1 MKDRIKFSP
10 RSVGERNRQQLAEAM
25 EKSPDLDAIVSS
37 RPRAGWDKSIPV
49 TLTFTSQGS
58 HKSLRMR
65 TIGDELAAQ
74 ALPREETPST
84 EAIRMANALMLEKM
98 LGTGHFTNA
107 SDLARQIGV
116 SKKLVSDLL
125 AMLNLPVDEIERIL
139 FSTCE

>member
-10 RSVGERNRQQLAEAM
+10 RSVSERNRQQLAEAM

-84 EAIRMANALMLEKM
+84 EAIHKSQADLRTEKTKTLLCRPARRAGVGEKQM
-98 LGTGHFTNA
+98 PSCSKRCSVLGTSPMPPT
-107 SDLARQIGV
+107 
-116 SKKLVSDLL
+116 
-125 AMLNLPVDEIERIL
+125 
-139 FSTCE
+139 